1 MAKIIAISNFK
12 GGVGKTTSTVNIG
25 AALSRMGKKTLLI
38 DLDPQFNLTRCLG
51 VNSPLSIYGAL
62 RGAFPPPI
70 VERGENLHVLP
81 SALELIKAETE
92 FVSEYKREEKLN
104 LLLKP
109 IMDNYDFIVV
119 DCPPSLGVLS
129 QMAYTSADFIFVP
142 IQSEY
147 LALTGYGVLSEA
159 LDRIALEIDAAFVTQ
174 YDQRQILD
182 RSILDKLKTTL
193 SDKLLQSVIRQN
205 VALAEATTRGEHIF
219 EYAPNSN
226 GGQDY
231 QALSVEI
238 VQKFLS

>member
-25 AALSRMGKKTLLI
+25 AALSLTDKKTLLI

-51 VNSPLSIYGAL
+51 VHAESSIYGAL
-62 RGAFPPPI
+62 RGDCPPPI
-70 VERGENLHVLP
+70 IERSNNLHVLP

-104 LLLKP
+104 HLLKP
-109 IMDNYDFIVV
+109 ISQHYDYILI

-129 QMAYTSADFIFVP
+129 QMAYTSADLIFVP

-159 LDRIALEIDAAFVTQ
+159 LDRIGLEIDAAFVTQ

-182 RSILDKLKTTL
+182 RTILEKLRSTI
-193 SDKLLQSVIRQN
+193 SDKLFNTTIRQN
-205 VALAEATTRGEHIF
+205 VAIAEATTRGETIF
-219 EYAPNSN
+219 EYSPNSN
-226 GGQDY
+226 GANDY
-231 QALSVEI
+231 KALVQEI
-238 VQKFLS
+238 LTKF

>member
-12 GGVGKTTSTVNIG
+12 GGVGKTTSSVNI
-25 AALSRMGKKTLLI
+25 AAAFAQAGKKTLVI

-51 VNSPLSIYGAL
+51 VKSVNSIYGAL
-62 RGAFPPPI
+62 RGEYPAPI
-70 VERGENLHVLP
+70 VERSLNLHVLP

-104 LLLKP
+104 NLLKP
-109 IMDNYDFIVV
+109 IAEHYDFIII

-159 LDRIALEIDAAFVTQ
+159 LDRIGLEIVTQ

-182 RSILDKLKTTL
+182 RSILEKLNSTIG
-193 SDKLLQSVIRQN
+193 DKLLKSIIRQN
-205 VALAEATTRGEHIF
+205 VAVAEATTRGEHIF
-219 EYAPNSN
+219 EYAPTSN
-226 GGQDY
+226 GAQDY
-231 QALSVEI
+231 KALGAELLA
-238 VQKFLS
+238 KF